1 MDQSNWSEACGT
13 NKIPHSALRSSIRLR
28 PGWRCRRSTTGSS
41 RSIRLH
47 NPSGMIHAAAHFPH
61 TKIGMG
67 ITQARE
73 LNVSVLSL
81 MVNFGHAAEANELV
95 GPANRVFPADLGPSS
110 NPTRPM
116 GTFVEVCRTY

>member
-1 MDQSNWSEACGT
+1 MDQSNWLEACGT
-13 NKIPHSALRSSIRLR
+13 NKIPHSALRSLIRLR

-41 RSIRLH
+41 RSIRLR
-47 NPSGMIHAAAHFPH
+47 NPSGTIHGSCSLSSHQDRD
-61 TKIGMG
+61 G
-67 ITQARE
+67 ITQPRE

-81 MVNFGHAAEANELV
+81 MVNFGHATEANELV

-110 NPTRPM
+110 NPTHPM